1 MKGGFVGLDGV
12 PSIFVKGGDDLVGV
26 DEVID
31 GSTEVA
37 VIDTSSHG
45 EAGVQ
50 RVDHV
55 ELPRHQDNCRDKG
68 EGVAL
73 AYPACSW
80 ERGAECGAEFD
91 GAYGVGVKVV
101 PNMGEGGWEADVYE
115 HVSGEGGLKRVEEFF
130 VVVGGH
136 GSAKFA

>member
-1 MKGGFVGLDGV
+1 MKSGFVGLDGV
-12 PSIFVKGGDDLVGV
+12 PSIFIKGGDDLVGV
-26 DEVID
+26 DEVVD
-31 GSTEVA
+31 GSAKVA
-37 VIDTSSHG
+37 IIDTGSHG
-45 EAGVQ
+45 EVGVK

-55 ELPRHQDNCRDKG
+55 ELPRYQDYGGDKG

-73 AYPACSW
+73 AYPTGSW
-80 ERGAECGAEFD
+80 ERGAECGAKFD

-101 PNMGEGGWEADVYE
+101 PCMGEGGWEADVYE
-115 HVSGEGGLKRVEEFF
+115 HVSGEGGLEGVEEFF